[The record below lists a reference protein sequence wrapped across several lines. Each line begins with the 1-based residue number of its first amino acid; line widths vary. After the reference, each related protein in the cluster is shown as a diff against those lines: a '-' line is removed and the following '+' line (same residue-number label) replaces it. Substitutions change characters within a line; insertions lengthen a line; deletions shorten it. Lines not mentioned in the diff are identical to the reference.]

1 MNSDFGNNA
10 SYRPP
15 PLPRSYYA
23 ADPKPLSPAEF
34 VHRRDKPLFE
44 NPVTF
49 GPTVVL
55 PATAPIPVIDSN
67 NRINEPRILPTSL
80 VASQIVTL
88 DSRDR
93 DLNEYPSAS
102 QFRMTLPSPFKNVQC
117 VELMQALI
125 PVIQVP
131 STSGTTGGPYEP
143 YLVLRIDELPVCKT
157 AQPFNVKS
165 SNYNPVSQDAFADFI
180 IAPELDHDQPYFHW
194 SRTSGKKAI
203 KIFPTILDKL
213 STLTISLWC
222 RTSSSSRVLYPLPDE
237 TLTGGTSPLNNIFL
251 QFEIICS

>member
-1 MNSDFGNNA
+1 MNADFGNA

-15 PLPRSYYA
+15 PLPRSLY
-23 ADPKPLSPAEF
+23 ADPKPLSSAEF
-34 VHRRDKPLFE
+34 VHRRDQPFYE

-80 VASQIVTL
+80 VASQIITL

-93 DLNEYPSAS
+93 DLNEYPSAN
-102 QFRMTLPSPFKNVQC
+102 QFRMILPTALRNVQC

-125 PVIQVP
+125 PVLRVP
-131 STSGTTGGPYEP
+131 SAAGTTGGPYEP
-143 YLVLRIDELPVCKT
+143 YLVLRVDELPVCKT
-157 AQPFNVKS
+157 AQPFNAQS
-165 SNYNPVSQDAFADFI
+165 ANYNPVSEDAFADFI
-180 IAPELDHDQPYFHW
+180 IAPELDRAQPYFHW

-203 KIFPTILDKL
+203 KIFPSLLDKL
-213 STLTISLWC
+213 ATLTISLWS
-222 RTSSSSRVLYPLPDE
+222 RTSASKAVPYPLPPE
-237 TLTGGTSPLNNIFL
+237 SLAGGTSPLNNIFL
-251 QFEIICS
+251 QFEVVCS